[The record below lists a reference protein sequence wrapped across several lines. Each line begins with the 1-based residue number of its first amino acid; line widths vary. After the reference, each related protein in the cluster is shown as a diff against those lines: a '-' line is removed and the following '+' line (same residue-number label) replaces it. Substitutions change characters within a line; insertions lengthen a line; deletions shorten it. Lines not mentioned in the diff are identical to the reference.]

1 MDNTT
6 PGPAGRH
13 GSKAGSSVAA
23 SREQRK
29 QEDVNFSSIMSLDS
43 AGGWHILK
51 VSTEGRMTADAVSLK
66 VLHQFFPDGADWVDG
81 MPRPFAAAF
90 FECRQWGLQRALS
103 RTSSS
108 LAFVRLGV
116 KLAVHFI
123 PDKDGAYILMK
134 TGHMAKP
141 VDLSAW
147 PLTQREKE
155 IATLV
160 AAGKTNVEIGLV
172 LQISM
177 RTVQKHLENMFRKL
191 GVETRMALAM
201 RLSA

>member
-6 PGPAGRH
+6 LGAASRQ
-13 GSKAGSSVAA
+13 GSKAGSSGTA

-29 QEDVNFSSIMSLDS
+29 REDVNFSSIMSLDS

-51 VSTEGRMTADAVSLK
+51 VSADGQLVADAVSLK
-66 VLHQFFPDGADWVDG
+66 VLRQFFPDGADWVDG
-81 MPRPFAAAF
+81 IPRPLATAF
-90 FECRQWGLQRALS
+90 FECRQWGLQRALT
-103 RTSSS
+103 RTSGS
-108 LAFVRLGV
+108 LAFVRLGA

-123 PDKDGAYILMK
+123 PDAEGAYILMK

-147 PLTQREKE
+147 PLTSREKE

-172 LQISM
+172 LEISM